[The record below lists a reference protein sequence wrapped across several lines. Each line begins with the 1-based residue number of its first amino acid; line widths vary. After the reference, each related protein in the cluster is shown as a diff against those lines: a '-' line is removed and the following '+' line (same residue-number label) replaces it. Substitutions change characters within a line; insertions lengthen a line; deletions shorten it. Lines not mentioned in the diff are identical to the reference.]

1 MPKYHSKDS
10 SCYSVF
16 KIYILINHLSKNKL
30 AKEVKDNSDAIANAI
45 GQIEKG
51 IEALKN
57 EVLEMR
63 DFPDK
68 EAVKALKDVKS
79 YKTVKKNTESLS
91 VEIDADEEQDDR
103 ETRED
108 TVPPRADPVKE
119 NKPNHDKKKKVS
131 KSILFRRGGNRPIFI
146 FKKKIRL
153 MSFIDIF

>member
-1 MPKYHSKDS
+1 MR
-10 SCYSVF
+10 
-16 KIYILINHLSKNKL
+16 
-30 AKEVKDNSDAIANAI
+30 DNSDAIANAI

-79 YKTVKKNTESLS
+79 YKTVKKNTEALS
-91 VEIDADEEQDDR
+91 VEIDADEEQDDM

-108 TVPPRADPVKE
+108 PVPPRADPVKE
-119 NKPNHDKKKKVS
+119 NKPNHDKWKKV
-131 KSILFRRGGNRPIFI
+131 
-146 FKKKIRL
+146 
-153 MSFIDIF
+153 